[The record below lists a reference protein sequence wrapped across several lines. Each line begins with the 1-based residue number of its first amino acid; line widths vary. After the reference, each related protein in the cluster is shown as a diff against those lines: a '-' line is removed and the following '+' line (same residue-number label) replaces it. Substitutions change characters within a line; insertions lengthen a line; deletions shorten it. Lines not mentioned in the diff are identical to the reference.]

1 MKTLLE
7 NTLNKRGR
15 LLAVV
20 MSFIMLFSSVLNGAE
35 AATKK
40 LKVTSPK
47 TVTVKGTIKI
57 KTNMK
62 CKFKSSNKKIATVSS
77 KGVVKGKK
85 AGKVKI
91 TVTAKKTKQKKT
103 VTITVKKQA
112 KKVVTKTPST
122 SEPETTPTVIATQP
136 PQGGVTQIPPI
147 PVQSEGA
154 KQTPSVPVT
163 PPATRKPSETL
174 KPATPVPT
182 ITAKPPTRPPE
193 TSDVQQ
199 TKAPIGTKTPKP
211 SLTPA
216 PTSTATPSP
225 TTPSQKKQPV
235 GITAEFEGKLPL
247 NNTTSNQDVSM
258 GFINRMSVVVTVKYD
273 DSTQRN
279 LNFDEFLLDEGKIVE
294 ESGKKYVEKVAT
306 YEEFSAILRVEIV
319 EVDSDILYPDSIMC
333 DYTGDIIQ
341 KGKVPDSNDIVV
353 KAIYD
358 ADQVKE
364 VSADQLRIDLIGD
377 LYETEGVKKYRFRL
391 SYNYYFEFNGERLH
405 TCAMGSIYVPY
416 E

>member
-1 MKTLLE
+1 MRNLIN

-20 MSFIMLFSSVLNGAE
+20 MSFIMLFSSVSNGAE

-91 TVTAKKTKQKKT
+91 TVTAKKNKQKKT
-103 VTITVKKQA
+103 VKITVKKQA
-112 KKVVTKTPST
+112 KKVVIKTPST

-154 KQTPSVPVT
+154 KQTPSVSVT

-216 PTSTATPSP
+216 PTSTATPS
-225 TTPSQKKQPV
+225 TTKHPV

-247 NNTTSNQDVSM
+247 NNTTSNQDVTLEFVNENTVMAS
-258 GFINRMSVVVTVKYD
+258 VKYSD
-273 DSTQRN
+273 NTEKKLKFN
-279 LNFDEFLLDEGKIVE
+279 EFTVGDGKVVE
-294 ESGKKYVEKVAT
+294 DNGRRYAVKEIT
-306 YEEFSAILRVEIV
+306 YEEFSTTLRVEII
-319 EVDSDILYPDSIMC
+319 EVDAEVLYPDSIMC
-333 DYTGDIIQ
+333 TYQGGTIKKGEYPDLKDI
-341 KGKVPDSNDIVV
+341 KTE
-353 KAIYD
+353 AIYD
-358 ADQVKE
+358 YNTLKIVEPDQLNINLLYDSYVTAGVKE
-364 VSADQLRIDLIGD
+364 
-377 LYETEGVKKYRFRL
+377 YRFEL
-391 SYNYYFEFNGERLH
+391 SYNYFFNFNGEILH
-405 TCAMGSIYVPY
+405 SYAADSVYISY

>member
-1 MKTLLE
+1 MRNLIN

-20 MSFIMLFSSVLNGAE
+20 MGFIMLFSSVSNGAE

-225 TTPSQKKQPV
+225 TTPSQTKQPI

-247 NNTTSNQDVSM
+247 NNTTSNQDVTL
-258 GFINRMSVVVTVKYD
+258 GFVNEYTVITIVKYSD
-273 DSTQRN
+273 GMEKRLKFN
-279 LNFDEFLLDEGKIVE
+279 EFTVGEGKVVE
-294 ESGKKYVEKVAT
+294 DNGKRYAVKEIT
-306 YEEFSAILRVEIV
+306 YEGFSTTLRVEIV
-319 EVDSDILYPDSIMC
+319 EVDAEVLYPDSIMC
-333 DYTGDIIQ
+333 TYQGGTIKEGEYPDLKDI
-341 KGKVPDSNDIVV
+341 KTE
-353 KAIYD
+353 AIYD
-358 ADQVKE
+358 YNTLKIVE
-364 VSADQLRIDLIGD
+364 PDQLNVNL
-377 LYETEGVKKYRFRL
+377 LYGSTEIKRYRFEIN
-391 SYNYYFEFNGERLH
+391 YNYYFEFNGEKLH
-405 TCAMGSIYVPY
+405 SCAMDSIYVSY

>member
-1 MKTLLE
+1 MVKKLLE

-15 LLAVV
+15 SLAVLISFV
-20 MSFIMLFSSVLNGAE
+20 MLIGSVSNGAE

-47 TVTVKGTIKI
+47 TVTVNKSIKI

-91 TVTAKKTKQKKT
+91 TVTAKKNKQRKT
-103 VTITVKKQA
+103 VKITVKKKA

-122 SEPETTPTVIATQP
+122 AAPSVSTTHP
-136 PQGGVTQIPPI
+136 PQDGVTQTPKP
-147 PVQSEGA
+147 SEGVS
-154 KQTPSVPVT
+154 QTPSVPQKSSNPATGSPDVPAPET
-163 PPATRKPSETL
+163 PPATSAPG
-174 KPATPVPT
+174 
-182 ITAKPPTRPPE
+182 
-193 TSDVQQ
+193 
-199 TKAPIGTKTPKP
+199 PIGTETPSPDLSSTPKP
-211 SLTPA
+211 SVSPV
-216 PTSTATPSP
+216 PTSTVAPSP
-225 TTPSQKKQPV
+225 TIPSMTKQPI
-235 GITAEFEGKLPL
+235 GIIAKFEGKLPL
-247 NNTTSNQDVSM
+247 NNATSNQDVSM
-258 GFINRMSVVVTVKYD
+258 GFVNRMSVVVTVKYD

-306 YEEFSAILRVEIV
+306 YKEFSAILRVEMI
-319 EVDSDILYPDSIMC
+319 EVDDKVMYPDTIMC
-333 DYTGDIIQ
+333 DYVGNIIQ
-341 KGKVPDSNDIVV
+341 EGKKPDSNNIIV

-377 LYETEGVKKYRFRL
+377 LYETEGVKEYRFRL
-391 SYNYYFEFNGERLH
+391 SYNYYFEFNGETLH
-405 TCAMGSIYVPY
+405 TCAMASIYVPY

>member
-1 MKTLLE
+1 MKRNHTKILSVTLTAALIASLIASP
-7 NTLNKRGR
+7 T
-15 LLAVV
+15 AT
-20 MSFIMLFSSVLNGAE
+20 GA
-35 AATKK
+35 AKK
-40 LKVTSPK
+40 LKATSPK
-47 TVTVKGTIKI
+47 SVTVGKSVKI

-62 CKFKSSNKKIATVSS
+62 CNFKSSNKKIATVSS

-91 TVTAKKTKQKKT
+91 TVTAKKNKQKKT
-103 VTITVKKQA
+103 VKITVKKQA

-225 TTPSQKKQPV
+225 TTPSQTKQPI

-247 NNTTSNQDVSM
+247 NNTTSNQDVTL
-258 GFINRMSVVVTVKYD
+258 GFVNEYTVITIVKYSD
-273 DSTQRN
+273 GMEKRLKFN
-279 LNFDEFLLDEGKIVE
+279 EFTVGEGKVVE
-294 ESGKKYVEKVAT
+294 DNGKRYAVKEIT
-306 YEEFSAILRVEIV
+306 YEGFSTTLRVEIV
-319 EVDSDILYPDSIMC
+319 EVDAEVLYPDSIMC
-333 DYTGDIIQ
+333 TYQGGTIKEGEYPDLKDI
-341 KGKVPDSNDIVV
+341 KTE
-353 KAIYD
+353 AIYD
-358 ADQVKE
+358 YNTLKIVE
-364 VSADQLRIDLIGD
+364 PDQLNVNL
-377 LYETEGVKKYRFRL
+377 LYGSTEIKRYRFEIN
-391 SYNYYFEFNGERLH
+391 YNYYFEFNGEKLH
-405 TCAMGSIYVPY
+405 SCAMDSIYVSY